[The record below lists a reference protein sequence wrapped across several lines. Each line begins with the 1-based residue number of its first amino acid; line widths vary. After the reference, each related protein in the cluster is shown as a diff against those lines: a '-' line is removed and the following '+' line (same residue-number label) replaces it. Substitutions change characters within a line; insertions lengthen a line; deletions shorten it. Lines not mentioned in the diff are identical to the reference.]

1 MARQAKADKA
11 RDRRVTRIPSRSPDT
26 SAAASGV
33 LPVDL
38 RELLLADA
46 PGPFSA
52 TTSALGG
59 SPRRRWYHGAMANG
73 TGAQIAVRLP
83 KEALDQLDA
92 LVDSGRFS
100 SRAEVAR
107 TAIAELLDNERR
119 RAVGD
124 AIAEGYRRLPQTEE
138 ELAGAEANARAM
150 ILEEPW

>member
-1 MARQAKADKA
+1 
-11 RDRRVTRIPSRSPDT
+11 
-26 SAAASGV
+26 
-33 LPVDL
+33 
-38 RELLLADA
+38 
-46 PGPFSA
+46 
-52 TTSALGG
+52 
-59 SPRRRWYHGAMANG
+59 MANG

-124 AIAEGYRRLPQTEE
+124 AIAEGYRRIPQTKE